1 MNDEKIVNNMI
12 TFIENKEKEVQQSKM
27 KSDSQTKTD
36 VVKSILDK
44 LESEIKDEN

>member
-12 TFIENKEKEVQQSKM
+12 NFIEEKEKEIPQSKL
-27 KSDSQTKTD
+27 KSDSQLKTD

>member
-12 TFIENKEKEVQQSKM
+12 NFIEEKEKEIQQSKL
-27 KSDSQTKTD
+27 KSDSQLKTD

-44 LESEIKDEN
+44 LDSEIKDEN